1 MRCDMVFRDI
11 FYIGQPVSHII
22 LVIIYKMLK
31 LAVFYLNIVFAYDI
45 I

>member
-1 MRCDMVFRDI
+1 MRCGMVFRDI

-31 LAVFYLNIVFAYDI
+31 LAVILLEYSFCI
-45 I
+45 

>member
-1 MRCDMVFRDI
+1 MRCDMAFRDI

-31 LAVFYLNIVFAYDI
+31 LAVILLEYSFCI
-45 I
+45 

>member
-1 MRCDMVFRDI
+1 LRCDMVFRDI

-31 LAVFYLNIVFAYDI
+31 LAVILLEYSFCI
-45 I
+45 

>member
-31 LAVFYLNIVFAYDI
+31 LAVILLEYSFCI
-45 I
+45 